1 MGPRRLDKGT
11 TDMSDAQILT
21 FDATNKLG
29 VVASVDTSRV
39 LIAVENA
46 ALLPRAAVGSLIAI
60 QGTTAQE
67 FLIGTTERVT
77 RRLREQTAQPDPM
90 LPTTLALEVVPD
102 DAIRVVLLGTYRSIE
117 GTVRNRFKRGAD
129 SFPQIDRECFLI
141 EGGNLQRFMGL
152 LGKDMDETQRLEL
165 GHFVL
170 DQSAVAIANGDR
182 FFQRHAAIL
191 GSTGSGKSFA
201 VSLILERAHA
211 RKHVNMIVFD
221 MHGEYASLANPPA
234 RADGSIPAPI
244 ASTYK
249 IAGPGD
255 LDSPPDNALFLP
267 YWLLNREEM
276 LSMILDRSDQ
286 NAPNQASRF
295 TVHVRELKEETLKSE
310 KKEDVR
316 ATFTVDSPIPYTL
329 TDLLARLV
337 QDDTA
342 KGVGVKGAAVKGD
355 WEGKLSRFISRLEA
369 KTEDRRYGFMF
380 KPSDAA
386 LKYDWLAKQVANL
399 LAPGDGQYGIKIV
412 DFSEVPS
419 DVLPVVTG
427 VFARLLY
434 DVQFWMDSEKRTP
447 FVFVCDEAHLY
458 LPVKNDANAVEKQA
472 LFSFERIA
480 KEGRKY
486 GVSLLVVSQRPS
498 DVSRTILSQCNN
510 FLILRLTNDED
521 QNVVRRLMPD
531 SLAGVLDGLPL
542 LDTGEAVL
550 LGDAI
555 LLPARIKLNFPAI
568 EPMSQ
573 TRNFWQEW
581 GEKASDAAAVTAAVE
596 TLRRQSRLTPST

>member
-1 MGPRRLDKGT
+1 M
-11 TDMSDAQILT
+11 TDAPILT
-21 FDATNKLG
+21 FEAPSKLG
-29 VVASVDTSRV
+29 KVASVDTSRV

-46 ALLPRAAVGSLIAI
+46 SLLPRASVGSLVAI

-67 FLIGTTERVT
+67 FLIGMTERVT
-77 RRLREQTAQPDPM
+77 RQLREETAQPDPM
-90 LPTTLALEVVPD
+90 APTTLAMEVVPD
-102 DAIRVVLLGTYRSIE
+102 DALRVVLLGTYRTIE

-129 SFPQIDRECFLI
+129 SFPQIDRDCFLI
-141 EGGNLQRFMGL
+141 ESGNLQRFMGL
-152 LGKDMDETQRLEL
+152 LGKDLDDKQRLEL
-165 GHFVL
+165 GHFVI
-170 DQSAVAIANGDR
+170 DHSATAIANGDR
-182 FFQRHAAIL
+182 LFQRHAAIL
-191 GSTGSGKSFA
+191 GSTGSGKSCA

-211 RKHVNMIVFD
+211 RKHANIIVFD
-221 MHGEYASLANPPA
+221 MHGEYASLADPPA
-234 RADGSIPAPI
+234 QKDGTKPTPI
-244 ASTYK
+244 AAAFK

-255 LDSPPDNALFLP
+255 LTKPPENALFLP

-295 TVHVRELKEETLKSE
+295 TLHVRSLKESTLTTE
-310 KKEDVR
+310 KQNDVK
-316 ATFTVDSPIPYTL
+316 ATFTVDSPIPYKL
-329 TDLLARLV
+329 NDLIHLLETDNM
-337 QDDTA
+337 T
-342 KGVGVKGAAVKGD
+342 KGVGKTGPVKGE
-355 WEGKLSRFISRLEA
+355 WEDRLTRFISRLAA
-369 KTEDRRYGFMF
+369 KAEDRRYGFMF
-380 KPSDAA
+380 KPPDTS
-386 LKYDWLAKQVANL
+386 LKYDWLAKQITKL
-399 LAPGDGQYGIKIV
+399 LAPGEDKHGIKVI

-434 DVQFWMDSEKRTP
+434 DVQFWMQSEKRTP

-458 LPVKNDANAVEKQA
+458 LPVREDADAVEKQA
-472 LFSFERIA
+472 LYSFERIA

-510 FLILRLTNDED
+510 FLILRLTNDQD

-531 SLAGVLDGLPL
+531 SLGGVLDGLPL
-542 LDTGEAVL
+542 LDTGEALL

-555 LLPARIKLNFPAI
+555 LLPARIKLKFPAI
-568 EPMSQ
+568 EPLSQ

-581 GEKASDAAAVTAAVE
+581 GEMAPDSVAVSAAVE
-596 TLRRQSRLTPST
+596 TLRRQSRTAEKTA